1 MAIRNHIR
9 DIFIFTIF
17 LGLVLGQPQLLAQV
31 NPADLAY
38 DTDVSRRG
46 TSAGAMLEIGV
57 GARAEAIGGAFVAV
71 ADDPSALY
79 WNPAGIARIPSIS
92 VQATKTEWFVGTSFN
107 AVDLVVPVKPIYSSL
122 GLHLAVLDY
131 GENPVRTVFRPEG
144 TGETYSALDFVAGLY
159 WAMNITDRVSVGV
172 GVKYFQERIWHVKG
186 STIAGD
192 LSILFTTPLRG
203 LTLGG
208 TISNLG
214 PEFGLSGRDLT
225 RVSDIDGRKDKYFN
239 NDNVAIQLAT
249 ETYPL
254 PLLFRFGVAYEWEFS
269 PQNSVLIASNI
280 NHPSNDV
287 ETVDLGMEAKVLNY
301 FYLRAG
307 YHSLFPDFHSLSSDN
322 AADGLTLGAGLNYK
336 LHGIARLTVDY
347 AWSDWTILS
356 SVNRFTI
363 GISTD

>member
-1 MAIRNHIR
+1 MLIKKYTEALIVSIILLMAAM
-9 DIFIFTIF
+9 
-17 LGLVLGQPQLLAQV
+17 GQNQLTAQV

-38 DTDVSRRG
+38 DKNISRRG

-57 GARAEAIGGAFVAV
+57 GARAEALGGAFVAV

-79 WNPAGIARIPSIS
+79 WNPAGISRITSVA
-92 VQATKTEWFVGTSFN
+92 VQASKTEWFVGTSFN
-107 AVDLVVPVKPIYSSL
+107 AVDLIIPLQVINSSL

-159 WAMNITDRVSVGV
+159 WAMSITDRVSVGV
-172 GVKYFQERIWHVKG
+172 GMKYFQERIWHVQG
-186 STIAGD
+186 STVAAD
-192 LSILFTTPLRG
+192 LSILFETPLKG
-203 LTLGG
+203 LSLGG

-225 RVSDIDGRKDKYFN
+225 RVTDIDGRRDKYFN
-239 NDNVAIQLAT
+239 NDNVAINLAT

-254 PLLFRFGVAYEWEFS
+254 PLLFRFGMAYELNFS
-269 PQNSVLIASNI
+269 EKNSLLFASNV
-280 NHPSNDV
+280 NHPSTDV
-287 ETVDLGMEAKVLNY
+287 ETVDLGCEVKLLNS

-307 YHSLFPDFHSLSSDN
+307 YHSLFADY
-322 AADGLTLGAGLNYK
+322 AADGLTLGAGFKQKVLGFTTIT
-336 LHGIARLTVDY
+336 LDY
-347 AWSDWTILS
+347 SWSDWTVLA

-363 GISTD
+363 GINVF